1 VSEFK
6 RENKYIVIKLSK
18 LNDNPILRNKQLNE
32 LNFFSDAFVESVVV
46 ESNKPEYQDVWAMVQ
61 ARIEGKVNELNSL
74 RQQLTKPA
82 DDTITVSKAEW
93 EVVRSAMF
101 KLAAQMAMKQNMP
114 EVEHVNYSV
123 NIPKKSWR
131 SIQKMCSKSTQQCN
145 DWSYELRQ
153 AIDKVSSAIQGES
166 K

>member
-82 DDTITVSKAEW
+82 DDTITVSKEEW
-93 EVVRSAMF
+93 EAVIKNAKRWEIARTLGVAVVND
-101 KLAAQMAMKQNMP
+101 KG
-114 EVEHVNYSV
+114 
-123 NIPKKSWR
+123 NITGAHFNEGADQR
-131 SIQKMCSKSTQQCN
+131 V
-145 DWSYELRQ
+145 
-153 AIDKVSSAIQGES
+153 DKTIQGES
-166 K
+166 E

>member
-82 DDTITVSKAEW
+82 DDTITVSKEEW
-93 EVVRSAMF
+93 EAVIKNAKRWEIARTLGVAVVND
-101 KLAAQMAMKQNMP
+101 KG
-114 EVEHVNYSV
+114 
-123 NIPKKSWR
+123 NITGAHFNEGADQR
-131 SIQKMCSKSTQQCN
+131 V
-145 DWSYELRQ
+145 
-153 AIDKVSSAIQGES
+153 DKAIQGES
-166 K
+166 E